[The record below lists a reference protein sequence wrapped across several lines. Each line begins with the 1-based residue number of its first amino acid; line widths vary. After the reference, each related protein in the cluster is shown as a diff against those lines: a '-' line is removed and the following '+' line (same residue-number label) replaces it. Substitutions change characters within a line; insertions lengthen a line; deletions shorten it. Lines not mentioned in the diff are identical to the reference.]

1 LRLRRSTL
9 PCAHRS
15 PPTALTAHR
24 PRLLLSSLVCYTARA
39 RLGQAFG
46 PVATHRKLSF
56 QCSYS
61 RARIFEA
68 VNPTAIDESRTRF
81 QSASLNGYARLP
93 GSCCPIERHPSGSR
107 SSRLNQTRI
116 HPLRQVVLTNHAR
129 DLDLPDRDQ
138 MRPRRP
144 GPAAITNQLP
154 AYSAGNLQQPTSTEN
169 AGHHAGEPH
178 ASLRALQLT
187 QRARAARVSPSGLP
201 KFAPALQKEYQC
213 QES

>member
-1 LRLRRSTL
+1 M
-9 PCAHRS
+9 C
-15 PPTALTAHR
+15 
-24 PRLLLSSLVCYTARA
+24 LLCFLWLVTSSFSSLSVICGFGLPRFVCYTACA

-46 PVATHRKLSF
+46 PVATHRKHSF

-68 VNPTAIDESRTRF
+68 VNPTAINESRTRS

-93 GSCCPIERHPSGSR
+93 GGSRPIERPPSGSR

-116 HPLRQVVLTNHAR
+116 YPLRVVLTNHAR
-129 DLDLPDRDQ
+129 GFDLPDRDLTH
-138 MRPRRP
+138 PRRP
-144 GPAAITNQLP
+144 EPAAITNQLP
-154 AYSAGNLQQPTSTEN
+154 AYSAGNLKQPKSAEN
-169 AGHHAGEPH
+169 VGQRAGEPH
-178 ASLRALQLT
+178 ALLRALRLT
-187 QRARAARVSPSGLP
+187 KRARAARVSPSGLP

>member
-1 LRLRRSTL
+1 LKPS
-9 PCAHRS
+9 
-15 PPTALTAHR
+15 
-24 PRLLLSSLVCYTARA
+24 
-39 RLGQAFG
+39 
-46 PVATHRKLSF
+46 
-56 QCSYS
+56 
-61 RARIFEA
+61 
-68 VNPTAIDESRTRF
+68 NPTAIDESRTRF

-154 AYSAGNLQQPTSTEN
+154 AYSAGHLQQPTSTEN
-169 AGHHAGEPH
+169 AGHHACEPH

-187 QRARAARVSPSGLP
+187 KRARAARVSPSGLP

>member
-1 LRLRRSTL
+1 MTQPLTRVVL
-9 PCAHRS
+9 
-15 PPTALTAHR
+15 TAL
-24 PRLLLSSLVCYTARA
+24 LCYTARA

-46 PVATHRKLSF
+46 PVATHRKHSF

-68 VNPTAIDESRTRF
+68 VNRTAIDESRTRF

-93 GSCCPIERHPSGSR
+93 GGRCPIERHPSVSR

-138 MRPRRP
+138 MRPRWP

-154 AYSAGNLQQPTSTEN
+154 AYSAGNLEQPTSIEN

-178 ASLRALQLT
+178 ASRRALQLT
-187 QRARAARVSPSGLP
+187 KRAHAARVSPSGLP